1 MTKDKEVIA
10 STKSSIPDRIAEYE
24 AEITNTKYNKKTQH
38 SIGILKAKIAQLKEK
53 AETRAS
59 SQKAGLGFSVRKSGD
74 ATVVILGFPSVG
86 KSTLLNDITNA
97 KSLVGAYDFTTLDVI
112 PGLLEINH
120 AKIQILDIPGIVYG
134 AAEGKGRGREVLSM
148 VRSADLLMI
157 LIDVLKPQ
165 QYDFIVNELYN
176 AKIRINQKA
185 PDVKIARTAIGGIRI
200 GSTVR
205 LTKLTKETIKAMLL
219 EMRVSNADVVL
230 RTDCDADQFIDAVE
244 ANRTYMAAINVV
256 NKIDTASTEQIAI
269 VQQKIKPD
277 LMISAQDKINTEAL
291 KQLIFE
297 RLNFVRIYLKQPG
310 KEPDMKEPL
319 IMRKPATIERLC
331 ERLHREFINKFR
343 FARIWGK
350 SSRFPGQ
357 RLLRLD
363 HLLEDK
369 DIVEIHLR

>member
-1 MTKDKEVIA
+1 MPKDKEVIA
-10 STKSSIPDRIAEYE
+10 SSKSSIQDRIAEYE
-24 AEITNTKYNKKTQH
+24 AEIANTKYNKKTQH

-59 SQKAGLGFSVRKSGD
+59 SQKAGLGFGVRKSGD

-134 AAEGKGRGREVLSM
+134 AAEGRGRGREVLSM
-148 VRSADLLMI
+148 VRAADLLMI
-157 LIDVLKPQ
+157 LIDVQKPK
-165 QYDFIVNELYN
+165 QYDFIANELYS

-185 PDVKIARTAIGGIRI
+185 PDVKIARTALGGIRI

-244 ANRTYMAAINVV
+244 ANRTYMNAITVV
-256 NKIDTASTEQIAI
+256 NKIDTATQDQIYD
-269 VQQKIKPD
+269 VQQRLKPD
-277 LMISAQDKINTEAL
+277 LMISATDKTNTEQL

-319 IMRKPATIERLC
+319 IMRKPATMERLC

-343 FARIWGK
+343 FARVWGK

-363 HLLEDK
+363 HELEDK

>member
-1 MTKDKEVIA
+1 MPKDKEVIA
-10 STKSSIPDRIAEYE
+10 SSKSSIQDRIAEYE

-53 AETRAS
+53 AETRQA
-59 SQKAGLGFSVRKSGD
+59 SQKAGLGFGVRKSGD

-112 PGLLEINH
+112 PGLLEVNH

-148 VRSADLLMI
+148 VRAADLLMI
-157 LIDVLKPQ
+157 LVDVLKPK
-165 QYDFIVNELYN
+165 QYEFIVNELYN

-185 PDVKIARTAIGGIRI
+185 PDVKIARSAIGGIRI
-200 GSTVR
+200 GATVK
-205 LTKLTKETIKAMLL
+205 LTKLNKDTIKAMLL
-219 EMRVSNADVVL
+219 EMRVSNGDVVL
-230 RTDCDADQFIDAVE
+230 REDVDADQLIDAIE
-244 ANRTYMAAINVV
+244 GNRTYMSAIAVV
-256 NKIDTASTEQIAI
+256 NKIDTASEEQARAC
-269 VQQKIKPD
+269 QQRIKPD
-277 LMISAQDKINTEAL
+277 IMVSAQNKTNTEQL

-319 IMRKPATIERLC
+319 IMRKPATIEKLC

-343 FARIWGK
+343 FARVWGK

-363 HLLEDK
+363 HQLEDK